1 MTIIA
6 DDRPDRSVKTDIFSL
21 ELDEEARLSG
31 AGRLAL
37 LISVNSLPPPPRAVR
52 VITLAAAVAA

>member
-21 ELDEEARLSG
+21 ELEEEARLSG
-31 AGRLAL
+31 AGRSAL
-37 LISVNSLPPPPRAVR
+37 LISVNSPPPPRAVG